1 MREIKKE
8 KTSQTSGA
16 GIFLDLDNFK
26 EIMKKMG
33 WTEFKPNTITGNL
46 TQLIQLFASK
56 HTANILW
63 GLDQERGTEEAY
75 LEVVEPD
82 IEELKR
88 DLENIRK
95 EIEALGKKTK
105 SNATISIGVAYGK
118 IYNIKPQGRRELI
131 KNPLGNRA
139 WKALQKAKRS
149 GGNKIIQL

>member
-8 KTSQTSGA
+8 MGPQTSGA

-26 EIMKKMG
+26 EVMKKMG
-33 WTEFKPNTITGNL
+33 WTEFKPNAITGNL

-63 GLDQERGTEEAY
+63 GLDKERGTEEAY

-82 IEELKR
+82 VEELNR

-95 EIEALGKKTK
+95 EIETLGKKTK
-105 SNATISIGVAYGK
+105 SNATISIGVAYGN
-118 IYNIKPQGRRELI
+118 IYNLKPQSRREI
-131 KNPLGNRA
+131 VKSPLGNRA

>member
-1 MREIKKE
+1 MREINKE
-8 KTSQTSGA
+8 MGPQTSGA

-26 EIMKKMG
+26 EVMKKMG
-33 WTEFKPNTITGNL
+33 WTEFKPNAITGNL

-63 GLDQERGTEEAY
+63 GLDKERGTEEAY

-82 IEELKR
+82 VEELNR

-95 EIEALGKKTK
+95 EIETLGKKTK
-105 SNATISIGVAYGK
+105 SNATISIGVAYGN
-118 IYNIKPQGRRELI
+118 IYNLKPQSRREI
-131 KNPLGNRA
+131 VKSPLGNRA